1 MSLPYQSFLFVPA
14 DNAKLLEKAHQRGAD
29 ALILDLED
37 AVLPAGKPEAR
48 RGLPAPIDRLH
59 GLGVPVLVRINSG
72 WRDAVAD
79 LEAAVRPGV
88 TALVV
93 PKAEDAGA
101 LRVLSA
107 MIGEWEVERGLTPG
121 AIGLVALIESPLGL
135 ERLADIAAVPRVAAL
150 ALGSED
156 FALTLGVEPTEALL
170 ALPCRQIALAAAAR
184 GLAAIGLPGSL
195 AEFRDLDAYRAMV
208 AQARAVG
215 MTGALCIHPAQL
227 AVVRDVFAPS
237 AADVAWAG
245 RVVAAWD
252 EAQAAGRGAVSVDG
266 RMVDRPVAERAK
278 AILARTAATTKNAG

>member
-1 MSLPYQSFLFVPA
+1 MSLPYRSLLFVPA
-14 DNAKLLEKAHQRGAD
+14 DNAKLLERAHERGAD
-29 ALILDLED
+29 AVILDLED
-37 AVLPAGKPEAR
+37 SVLPAGKPDAR
-48 RGLPAPIDRLH
+48 RGLAARIERLH
-59 GLGVPVLVRINSG
+59 GLGVPILVRLNGG

-88 TALVV
+88 VALMV

-107 MIGEWEVERGLTPG
+107 MIGEWEAERGLTPG
-121 AIGLVALIESPLGL
+121 AIGLAALIESPLGL
-135 ERLADIAAVPRVAAL
+135 ERLADIAAAPRVVAL

-156 FALTLGVEPTEALL
+156 FALALGVEPTEALL
-170 ALPCRQIALAAAAR
+170 ALPCRQIALTAAAC
-184 GLAAIGLPGSL
+184 GLAALGLPGSL
-195 AEFRDLDAYRAMV
+195 AEFRDLDAYRAMA

-215 MTGALCIHPAQL
+215 ITGALCIHPAQL

-278 AILARTAATTKNAG
+278 TILAHAAPTTENAG